1 MVTSDLDIADMA
13 RAADFFLS
21 DGVILTGQA
30 TGLPA
35 NTDEICVVKK
45 AVDLPVLIGSGVTV
59 ENLGQYLG
67 ADALIVG
74 SHFKVDG
81 RWPNKVDK
89 DKVARF
95 MEQFHKL
102 LHVGN

>member
-1 MVTSDLDIADMA
+1 VVTSDVSVADTA
-13 RAADFFLS
+13 KAADFFLS

-35 NTDEICVVKK
+35 NADEIRTVKK

-59 ENLGQYLG
+59 ENLEQYVG
-67 ADALIVG
+67 ADAFIVG

-81 RWPNKVDK
+81 QWQGSVDRA
-89 DKVARF
+89 KVARF
-95 MEQFHKL
+95 MKQICTLEKK
-102 LHVGN
+102 